1 MSAATGRTTIVFD
14 RMIAKPGPYFFQS
27 KKPSSP
33 DLRFA
38 SRDGDCDHL
47 APFLGRQNEKDRA
60 RAWHPQMNGQPIAQ
74 RRLGDLLMCP
84 LPSSEPVAFLRRLDI
99 AGRVGRKQQPVGD

>member
-60 RAWHPQMNGQPIAQ
+60 RAWHPQKA
-74 RRLGDLLMCP
+74 
-84 LPSSEPVAFLRRLDI
+84 VADVLHNPATVFGNLW
-99 AGRVGRKQQPVGD
+99 VN